1 MKFLVDA
8 QLPPTL
14 KLWLIEQGHDCKHAI
29 DLPQKDLSSDTEIA
43 NIAIEEGRIL
53 ISKDTDFVKM
63 KMVTDKPDKL
73 LVVTTGNIRNA
84 ELIGL
89 FERNFESALK
99 LFASFEIVELG
110 NRFVSGRK
118 RV

>member
-14 KLWLIEQGHDCKHAI
+14 KLWLIEQGHDCKHTI
-29 DLPQKDLSSDTEIA
+29 DLPRKDLSSDTEIA
-43 NIAIEEGRIL
+43 NIAVEEGRIL
-53 ISKDTDFVKM
+53 VSKDSDFVKM
-63 KMVTDKPDKL
+63 KMVANKPDKL

-84 ELIGL
+84 ELIRS
-89 FERNFESALK
+89 FENNFENALR
-99 LFASFEIVELG
+99 LLASFEIVELG

-118 RV
+118 RA